1 MMSGSETPV
10 PAILPDGEAETVD
23 SDQVL
28 RDLIETLVDGVRGYR
43 TAADKVDGAE
53 LAALMRARGEKRRAV
68 VEDLM
73 RAAGGRDVADD
84 VDFDGTATGGLH
96 RGWITI
102 QGAIAGD
109 GAVVKSAITGEE
121 HALEQCDEALGAG
134 VSPEAA
140 TVVRRAAADI
150 RQAIDSLTRRV
161 A

>member
-10 PAILPDGEAETVD
+10 PALRLDGDAEIVD

-43 TAADKVDGAE
+43 TAADRVDDAE
-53 LAALMRARGEKRRAV
+53 LAALMRARAEKRRAV

-73 RAAGGRDVADD
+73 RTAGGRDAAED
-84 VDFDGTATGGLH
+84 VDFDGTASGGLH
-96 RGWITI
+96 RGWITV

-109 GAVVKSAITGEE
+109 GAVVKSAIAGEE
-121 HALEQCDEALGAG
+121 HALEQCEEALREG
-134 VSPEAA
+134 VTAEAA